1 MMMISNGIG
10 SESRH
15 GGLLAAI
22 WEVRPTICVNV
33 PLVSASDAPW
43 DFLGVNVI
51 ISNKIQ
57 RWKRCHCFRLFV
69 NICFECGAKCMIKS
83 APKQGCIH
91 CSKYHG
97 ALSSGNIRDTYGSTR
112 QKFGSPLVICKWIGM
127 NIIFETWDVADICCG
142 DRNCKCVWCSPQP
155 PWATVTQYGLDWL

>member
-1 MMMISNGIG
+1 MPGHILKKLQGIGVNGIG

-57 RWKRCHCFRLFV
+57 R
-69 NICFECGAKCMIKS
+69 
-83 APKQGCIH
+83 
-91 CSKYHG
+91 
-97 ALSSGNIRDTYGSTR
+97 
-112 QKFGSPLVICKWIGM
+112 
-127 NIIFETWDVADICCG
+127 
-142 DRNCKCVWCSPQP
+142 
-155 PWATVTQYGLDWL
+155 

>member
-1 MMMISNGIG
+1 MMISNGIG

-51 ISNKIQ
+51 RGRQ
-57 RWKRCHCFRLFV
+57 RFNAEKDATATDCLSIFV
-69 NICFECGAKCMIKS
+69 LECGAKCMIKS

-91 CSKYHG
+91 C
-97 ALSSGNIRDTYGSTR
+97 
-112 QKFGSPLVICKWIGM
+112 P
-127 NIIFETWDVADICCG
+127 
-142 DRNCKCVWCSPQP
+142 
-155 PWATVTQYGLDWL
+155 